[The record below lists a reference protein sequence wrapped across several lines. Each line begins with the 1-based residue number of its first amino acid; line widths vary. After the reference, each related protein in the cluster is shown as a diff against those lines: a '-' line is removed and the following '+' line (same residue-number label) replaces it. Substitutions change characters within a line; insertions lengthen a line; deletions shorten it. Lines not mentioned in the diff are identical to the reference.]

1 MIDTNSNSTYA
12 RTQPLVRKSMAKNC
26 LCHRVVAVV
35 AACMVFLPL
44 WAGASG
50 AGFPLESAGNDVSDI
65 ASLQRGA
72 RNFVNYCMGCHS
84 AKYIRYNKLQQDLH
98 LTDEQ
103 VRQNL
108 MFAAKKTDE
117 MMMVNMPAADAARW
131 FGQAPPDLTL
141 VARSRGTEWI
151 YTFLKTFYLDERAAT
166 GANNLMLPNA
176 SMPNV
181 LWELQG
187 LQTATFEVTE
197 KDGIVTDHFG
207 ESAYFEGFE
216 QVSQGTLSPEEY
228 DQFVRDLVN
237 FLDWAGTPEQLDRK
251 RIGIWV
257 IIFLFMFLI
266 FAYLLKVEIWKDIK

>member
-1 MIDTNSNSTYA
+1 MRLMIEEINKNSLY
-12 RTQPLVRKSMAKNC
+12 RPLVTA
-26 LCHRVVAVV
+26 V
-35 AACMVFLPL
+35 AACMIFLPL
-44 WAGASG
+44 GAGA
-50 AGFPLESAGNDVSDI
+50 AGDGVALESSGNDVSDI

-84 AKYIRYNKLQQDLH
+84 AKYIRYNKLQEDLR
-98 LTDEQ
+98 LTDDQ
-103 VRQNL
+103 VQENL

-117 MMMVNMPAADAARW
+117 MMMVNMPPGDAARW

-141 VARSRGTEWI
+141 VARSRGTDWV
-151 YTFLKTFYLDERAAT
+151 YTFLRTFYLDERAAT

-176 SMPNV
+176 SMPHV

-187 LQTATFEVTE
+187 LQSATFEVSET
-197 KDGIVTDHFG
+197 DGVVTDHFG
-207 ESAYFEGFE
+207 EPAYFEGFE
-216 QVSQGTLSPEEY
+216 QVSQGTLSAEEY

-237 FLDWAGTPEQLDRK
+237 FLDWAATPEQLDRQ

-257 IIFLFMFLI
+257 IIFLFVFLI